1 MPTFLPRK
9 NPLLCVLSR
18 DNKSGEQECTV
29 PGPAEPMALNDSS
42 DWRGKSLGGLFCSRL
57 AVLEMRSMALE
68 LADGRRVAIS

>member
-1 MPTFLPRK
+1 
-9 NPLLCVLSR
+9 
-18 DNKSGEQECTV
+18 
-29 PGPAEPMALNDSS
+29 MALNDSS